1 MFDHSANGPDCW
13 KCSLSIEWHDC
24 SFCPAISLR
33 QGMEIRRGAA
43 ARPLPGAAI
52 LPHPLR
58 RQNLAQPMK
67 KIGNRKSSVRPSS
80 AFTLIELLVVIAIIG
95 LLAGMLLPAVNRAK
109 IAAQKMKAK
118 TEMADIVNAINAYDM
133 DYGRFPVSSTGA
145 NNAQTAATANAL
157 NPPNNGDFTYGGTF
171 NTPSGPYQV
180 GTTGYLVNNAE
191 VIAILM
197 DITNNTVYP
206 AAAVN
211 INGLK
216 NPKQVKY
223 LNAKMSGYNPNLSSD
238 PNPPGG
244 VDTTCIYRDPW
255 GNPYIISMDLNYD
268 GLCQDAFYGLPA
280 VSSGGLYGLT
290 LLNGSYVFNGKI
302 MVWSAGPDGKID
314 SGTKATAG
322 VNRDNVV
329 SWQ

>member
-1 MFDHSANGPDCW
+1 MFDHTANGPDCW
-13 KCSLSIEWHDC
+13 KCSLHIEWHDC

-43 ARPLPGAAI
+43 AKPLPGAAI

-67 KIGNRKSSVRPSS
+67 KIGNRKPPIRHSS
-80 AFTLIELLVVIAIIG
+80 AFTLIELLVVISIIG
-95 LLAGMLLPAVNRAK
+95 LLAAMLLPAVNRAK

-118 TEMADIVNAINAYDM
+118 TEMIDIVNAINAYDM

-145 NNAQTAATANAL
+145 NNAQTAAAANTL

-171 NTPSGPYQV
+171 NTPSGTYQV
-180 GTTGYLVNNAE
+180 GTAGYLVNNAE

-197 DITNNTVYP
+197 NITNNSVYP
-206 AAAVN
+206 AAALN

-216 NPKQVKY
+216 NPKQVQY
-223 LNAKMSGYNPNLSSD
+223 LNAHMNGDAKAAGNLT
-238 PNPPGG
+238 PGVG
-244 VDTTCIYRDPW
+244 PDLVYRDPW
-255 GNPYIISMDLNYD
+255 GNPYVISMDLNYD
-268 GLCQDAFYGLPA
+268 GLCQDAFYGLSA
-280 VSSGGLYGLT
+280 VSSSSLSGLT
-290 LLNGSYVFNGKI
+290 LLNGSYVFNGKV

-314 SGTKATAG
+314 NTVPFNKGA
-322 VNRDNVV
+322 NRDNVL